1 MIRLVILWGLL
12 LFVILPL
19 EAGAQAVQDEIN
31 RDVWYPFMKSY
42 EKLDAAH
49 FMSLHSRDLM
59 RVELDENNARN
70 YDEYAL
76 FYRNFFGRF
85 RKSGEAIRIRFAFT
99 HRIVE
104 GNQALEKGF
113 YEFTLKS
120 DKADLKTYGAFT
132 VILRKEQG
140 QWKILVDSD
149 TNKEM
154 SEALFLTG
162 KLLPE
167 PAR

>member
-1 MIRLVILWGLL
+1 MIRLVILVGHLL
-12 LFVILPL
+12 CFTLPVD
-19 EAGAQAVQDEIN
+19 AGAQTVQDDIN
-31 RDVWYPFMKSY
+31 RDVWFPFMKAY

-59 RVELDENNARN
+59 RVELDEHNARN
-70 YDEYAL
+70 YEEYAL
-76 FYRNFFGRF
+76 FYRNFFSRF

-104 GNQALEKGF
+104 GNRALEKGF

-154 SEALFLTG
+154 SEALFQSG

>member
-1 MIRLVILWGLL
+1 MIRLAILVGHL
-12 LFVILPL
+12 LFFAPTPH
-19 EAGAQAVQDEIN
+19 AGAQTVQEEIN

-42 EKLDAAH
+42 EKLDAAQ

-59 RVELDENNARN
+59 RVELDENNARS
-70 YDEYAL
+70 YEEYAS
-76 FYRNFFGRF
+76 FYKNFFGRF

-104 GNQALEKGF
+104 GNRALEKGY

-120 DKADLKTYGAFT
+120 DKAHLKTYGAFT
-132 VILRKEQG
+132 VVLRKEQG

-154 SEALFLTG
+154 NEALFLSG

-167 PAR
+167 PQR